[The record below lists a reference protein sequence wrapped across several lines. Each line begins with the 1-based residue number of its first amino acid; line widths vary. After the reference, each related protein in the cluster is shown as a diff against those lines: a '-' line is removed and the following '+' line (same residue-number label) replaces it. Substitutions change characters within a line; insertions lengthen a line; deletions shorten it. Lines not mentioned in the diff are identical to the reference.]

1 MSSLFVAL
9 DVETANRRGG
19 SICQIGIVTFEGGRV
34 VDEWQTLVN
43 PRDRFDAGNIRV
55 HGIRPNDVANAPT
68 FREIAGEVHER
79 TTGQIVVAHNCNF
92 DRSCLRYAHEDAR
105 LREPDAKWLCT
116 VRVARRAW
124 AGELERFGLKVVA
137 GHLALEF
144 RHHDALEDARA
155 CGNILVA
162 ACERTGMSPADWLAR
177 VERSV
182 REGAAR
188 SARDIARSGTR
199 TGSISQRALAGRFGS
214 GR

>member
-19 SICQIGIVTFEGGRV
+19 SICQIGIVTFERGRI

-43 PRDRFDAGNIRV
+43 PCDRFDAGNIRV
-55 HGIRPNDVANAPT
+55 HGIKPCDVEGAPT
-68 FREIAGEVHER
+68 FRQIAGEIHER
-79 TTGQIVVAHNCNF
+79 TTGQIVVAHNSSF
-92 DRSCLRYAHEDAR
+92 DRSCIRYAHGDAR

-124 AGELERFGLKVVA
+124 ADELDRFGLKVVA
-137 GHLALEF
+137 GHLGLEF

-162 ACERTGMSPADWLAR
+162 ACERSGLTPSQWLER
-177 VERSV
+177 VERPVPSSP
-182 REGAAR
+182 RPAR
-188 SARDIARSGTR
+188 PVPRP
-199 TGSISQRALAGRFGS
+199 GSISARAMAGRFG
-214 GR
+214 RAR